1 MNANLIM
8 GVGGSFDVLAGEIS
22 RAPVWMQH
30 NGLEWLHRFMK
41 EPQRL
46 YKRYIFENIYFV
58 YLLVQ
63 EKFK

>member
-1 MNANLIM
+1 
-8 GVGGSFDVLAGEIS
+8 VLAGEIS
-22 RAPVWMQH
+22 RAPVWMQR